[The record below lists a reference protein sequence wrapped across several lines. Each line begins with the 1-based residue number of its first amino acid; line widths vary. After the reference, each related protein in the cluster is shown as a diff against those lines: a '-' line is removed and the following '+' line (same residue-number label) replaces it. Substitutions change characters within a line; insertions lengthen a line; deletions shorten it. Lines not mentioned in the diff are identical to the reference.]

1 MIGSDESERD
11 GIMAKTLYSLM
22 LSEDVVREVDKLA
35 HRMGTN
41 RSQLINSVLAEYVG
55 YVTPERRINQI
66 LSQIEQML
74 QPAADLVPFL
84 APGAMSLSLK
94 SALEYKYRPTVKYEI
109 SLYQGGGDPIGELSV
124 VFRTQSE
131 PLLNAMAMFFR
142 TWKQIEDA
150 CFLPAGRRVDY
161 ALYDGRFT
169 RTIAAPAK
177 ETDADTLAAVL
188 TDYIHLFDR
197 CMKSYVSGRM
207 TADEM
212 RREYSVYL
220 AGNMLY
226 I

>member
-1 MIGSDESERD
+1 
-11 GIMAKTLYSLM
+11 MAKTLYSLM
-22 LSEDVVREVDKLA
+22 LSEDVIHEVDKLA

-41 RSQLINSVLAEYVG
+41 RSQLINSILAEYVG

-94 SALEYKYRPTVKYEI
+94 SALEYKYRPTVKYDI

-131 PLLNAMAMFFR
+131 PLLNAMADFFR
-142 TWKQIEDA
+142 LWKQIEDGF
-150 CFLPAGRRVDY
+150 FLPAGKEIRY

-169 RTIAAPAK
+169 RSIAAPSK
-177 ETDADTLAAVL
+177 DTDADTLAAVL

-197 CMKSYVSGRM
+197 CMKNYVSGRV
-207 TADEM
+207 TPQEM
-212 RREYSVYL
+212 QRDYSVYL
-220 AGNMLY
+220 ANNMLY

>member
-1 MIGSDESERD
+1 
-11 GIMAKTLYSLM
+11 MAKTLYSLM

-41 RSQLINSVLAEYVG
+41 RSQLINSILAQYVG
-55 YVTPERRINQI
+55 YVTPEQRINRI
-66 LSQIEQML
+66 LSQIEQLL

-94 SALEYKYRPTVKYEI
+94 SALEYKYRPTVKYDI
-109 SLYQGGGDPIGELSV
+109 TLYEGGSDTIGELAV

-131 PLLNAMAMFFR
+131 PLLQAMGYFFHA
-142 TWKQIEDA
+142 WKQIEDD
-150 CFLPAGRRVDY
+150 FFIPAGKHVDY

-169 RTIAAPAK
+169 RSIAAPSK
-177 ETDADTLAAVL
+177 ETDADRLAAVL

-197 CMKSYVSGRM
+197 CMKNYVSGRV
-207 TADEM
+207 TVQEM
-212 RREYSVYL
+212 QRDYSVFL
-220 AGNMLY
+220 ANNMLY

>member
-1 MIGSDESERD
+1 
-11 GIMAKTLYSLM
+11 M

-94 SALEYKYRPTVKYEI
+94 SALEYKYRPTVKYDI

-131 PLLNAMAMFFR
+131 PLLNAMADFFR
-142 TWKQIEDA
+142 VWKQIEDGF
-150 CFLPAGRRVDY
+150 FLPAGKEIRY

-169 RTIAAPAK
+169 RSISAPSK
-177 ETDADTLAAVL
+177 DTDADTLAAVL

-197 CMKSYVSGRM
+197 CMKNYVSGRV
-207 TADEM
+207 TAQEM
-212 RREYSVYL
+212 QRDYSVYL
-220 AGNMLY
+220 ANNMLY